1 MKKFAIKGLVAL
13 AAVVALSMFFSGT
26 IKTISTAKVKLVT
39 AKQGKLE
46 EEIKLSGQLTF
57 PEKEDVKLE
66 LSSDQS
72 VTIKRVRVAKGR
84 RISAGDVLFEAEVSG
99 YDKEMES
106 LRGDYD
112 AAQKKLLE
120 LERKNGDLR
129 LKRTEEIWIE
139 AYDALGKSK
148 DELAQAQTNLEV
160 AAKLAGVK
168 LIDGGLPE
176 SAADNQQLI
185 DLYQAVIDAQ
195 TAQAEAQKKFNN
207 ANRLGISEDV
217 LNYITESREL
227 KDKLAKTQEKIAEL
241 DVLAQQVSEVEA
253 AHDGYVVEINVKAGD
268 AYDGKTAAIVLSAE
282 GSEPVLRADTSK
294 VERTIEKGTQV
305 TIKRD
310 SGKTLTKKVTDA
322 GVDDEGKK
330 YVDIKLSDKDVTTL
344 GGGSALLASPV
355 EMTASY
361 RAGTSTT
368 LLPASAVRGS
378 GDSRYV
384 YLVSEENNALGQRVL
399 KVKKQDVKV
408 LAEVGSTVSLE
419 DDLSRQRVAYMEDRS
434 ISDGSEVMVYGN
446 E

>member
-1 MKKFAIKGLVAL
+1 MKKFAIKGLVTL

-66 LSSDQS
+66 LSSDPQS

-112 AAQKKLLE
+112 DAQKKLLE

-217 LNYITESREL
+217 LSYITESREL

-241 DVLAQQVSEVEA
+241 DVLAQQVSEVKA

-378 GDSRYV
+378 GDSP
-384 YLVSEENNALGQRVL
+384 LCLSGQRG
-399 KVKKQDVKV
+399 KQC
-408 LAEVGSTVSLE
+408 AGSARAQGQKAGCEGALRG
-419 DDLSRQRVAYMEDRS
+419 RQHGFHS
-434 ISDGSEVMVYGN
+434 G
-446 E
+446 

>member
-1 MKKFAIKGLVAL
+1 
-13 AAVVALSMFFSGT
+13 
-26 IKTISTAKVKLVT
+26 
-39 AKQGKLE
+39 
-46 EEIKLSGQLTF
+46 
-57 PEKEDVKLE
+57 
-66 LSSDQS
+66 
-72 VTIKRVRVAKGR
+72 
-84 RISAGDVLFEAEVSG
+84 
-99 YDKEMES
+99 
-106 LRGDYD
+106 
-112 AAQKKLLE
+112 
-120 LERKNGDLR
+120 
-129 LKRTEEIWIE
+129 
-139 AYDALGKSK
+139 ALGKSK

-241 DVLAQQVSEVEA
+241 DVLAQQVSEVKA

-330 YVDIKLSDKDVTTL
+330 YVDIKLSDKDVTNL

>member
-13 AAVVALSMFFSGT
+13 AAVVALCMFFSGT

-84 RISAGDVLFEAEVSG
+84 KISAGDVLFEAEVSG

-106 LRGDYD
+106 LRSDYD
-112 AAQKKLLE
+112 ASQKKLLE

-139 AYDALGKSK
+139 SYDNLAKSK

-217 LNYITESREL
+217 LSYITESREL
-227 KDKLAKTQEKIAEL
+227 KDKLAQTQEKIAEL
-241 DVLAQQVSEVEA
+241 DVLAQQVSEVKA

-310 SGKTLTKKVTDA
+310 SDKTLTKKVTDS
-322 GVDDEGKK
+322 GVNEEGKR
-330 YVDIKLSDKDVTTL
+330 YIDVKLTDKDITNL
-344 GGGSALLASPV
+344 GGGAALFSAAV

-384 YLVSEENNALGQRVL
+384 YLVNEENNALGQRVL

-408 LAEVGSTVSLE
+408 LSEVGSTVSIQ

>member
-13 AAVVALSMFFSGT
+13 AAVVALCMFFSGT

-84 RISAGDVLFEAEVSG
+84 KISAGDVLFEAEVSG

-106 LRGDYD
+106 LRSDYD
-112 AAQKKLLE
+112 ASQKKLLE

-139 AYDALGKSK
+139 SYDNLAKSK

-217 LNYITESREL
+217 LSYITESREL
-227 KDKLAKTQEKIAEL
+227 KDKLAETQEKIAEL
-241 DVLAQQVSEVEA
+241 DVLAQQVSEVKA

-268 AYDGKTAAIVLSAE
+268 AMTERPPQSFSARR
-282 GSEPVLRADTSK
+282 GVNPFCVRTRARSSGQSK
-294 VERTIEKGTQV
+294 
-305 TIKRD
+305 
-310 SGKTLTKKVTDA
+310 
-322 GVDDEGKK
+322 
-330 YVDIKLSDKDVTTL
+330 
-344 GGGSALLASPV
+344 
-355 EMTASY
+355 
-361 RAGTSTT
+361 RA
-368 LLPASAVRGS
+368 R
-378 GDSRYV
+378 R
-384 YLVSEENNALGQRVL
+384 
-399 KVKKQDVKV
+399 
-408 LAEVGSTVSLE
+408 
-419 DDLSRQRVAYMEDRS
+419 
-434 ISDGSEVMVYGN
+434 
-446 E
+446 

>member
-13 AAVVALSMFFSGT
+13 AAVVALCMFFSGT

-106 LRGDYD
+106 LRSDYD
-112 AAQKKLLE
+112 ASQKKLLE

-139 AYDALGKSK
+139 SYDNLAKSK

-176 SAADNQQLI
+176 SAADNQQLL

-217 LNYITESREL
+217 LSYITESREL
-227 KDKLAKTQEKIAEL
+227 KDKHAER
-241 DVLAQQVSEVEA
+241 V
-253 AHDGYVVEINVKAGD
+253 
-268 AYDGKTAAIVLSAE
+268 
-282 GSEPVLRADTSK
+282 R
-294 VERTIEKGTQV
+294 
-305 TIKRD
+305 
-310 SGKTLTKKVTDA
+310 
-322 GVDDEGKK
+322 
-330 YVDIKLSDKDVTTL
+330 
-344 GGGSALLASPV
+344 SPP
-355 EMTASY
+355 
-361 RAGTSTT
+361 R
-368 LLPASAVRGS
+368 
-378 GDSRYV
+378 
-384 YLVSEENNALGQRVL
+384 
-399 KVKKQDVKV
+399 
-408 LAEVGSTVSLE
+408 
-419 DDLSRQRVAYMEDRS
+419 
-434 ISDGSEVMVYGN
+434 
-446 E
+446 